1 MVVLSM
7 GSPFERVLPMS
18 DRASLPAAFR
28 AQFLGTPEDGN
39 EAFLVGTM
47 DRVWHRYR

>member
-1 MVVLSM
+1 MPTI
-7 GSPFERVLPMS
+7 GSPFERVPPIS
-18 DRASLPAAFR
+18 NRASLPAAFR